1 MKWELKSYW
10 FDSIEA
16 VQAATMTKA
25 LNSIPE
31 TDIQRAFDEYQ
42 MRRTKCIVAGRI
54 YFEDY

>member
-1 MKWELKSYW
+1 MKRELKGHR

-16 VQAATMTKA
+16 VQATTTKA

-31 TDIQRAFDEYQ
+31 TDFPQAFDEWQ
-42 MRRTKCIVAGRI
+42 IHRTKCINAGGM